1 MSNKDKIVEADILIA
16 LFKATVEQKTM
27 LKGKLNGRFKQLF
40 NQWERQGNIL
50 MKEFEGKEVTLDEH
64 LEQIADVLHET
75 VDEIRNKITP
85 V

>member
-1 MSNKDKIVEADILIA
+1 MKKIIEADILIA
-16 LFKATVEQKTM
+16 LFKTAVEQKTM
-27 LKGKLNGRFKQLF
+27 LKGTLNGRFKQLF
-40 NQWERQGNIL
+40 NQWERQGNML
-50 MKEFEGKEVTLDEH
+50 MREFEGKEVTLDEH